1 MIIQQSEIFVK
12 ENGEHLRYTYYLC
25 RYDFIAFSKPSHNSR
40 AVSLAAA

>member
-12 ENGEHLRYTYYLC
+12 ENGEHLRYTH
-25 RYDFIAFSKPSHNSR
+25 YDLIAFSKPSHSSC